1 MRIPFRIISLVL
13 LVPGYGP
20 GTAAPSS
27 LIQIKSQTDTRVI
40 DSLPA
45 PHDDVIR
52 QIRAADEWHNPFIIV
67 HRDGYELILHNQPR
81 SQQSL
86 TLEEL
91 EQSLLRLPLEWWPL
105 GKVIAA
111 SESGLRSPGDDA
123 KIASNL
129 KALKRMLKSHKLR
142 IDQWPGA

>member
-1 MRIPFRIISLVL
+1 MRIPFWIISLVL

-20 GTAAPSS
+20 AAPSS
-27 LIQIKSQTDTRVI
+27 LTQIKSQTDTRVI

-45 PHDDVIR
+45 PNDDVIR

-67 HRDGYELILHNQPR
+67 HRDGYAAVLHHQPR

-91 EQSLLRLPLEWWPL
+91 EQSLLQLPLERWPL
-105 GKVIAA
+105 GKVIAV
-111 SESGLRSPGDDA
+111 SESGLRSPGDDE
-123 KIASNL
+123 KIAANL
-129 KALKRMLKSHKLR
+129 KSLKRMLKSHKLR
-142 IDQWPGA
+142 IDQWPSG